1 MVFKLSGLV
10 VTVGN
15 DMVSRHVAGWGQFYV
30 YLPFA
35 QFCQLDKRLTVF
47 RKGSGRAGFGLLRI
61 RVVISHVGFLR
72 ARHALCNGP
81 YTKDPTV

>member
-30 YLPFA
+30 YGPFA
-35 QFCQLDKRLTVF
+35 QFCQLDSVSQGVRACRLRSVEE
-47 RKGSGRAGFGLLRI
+47 
-61 RVVISHVGFLR
+61 
-72 ARHALCNGP
+72 
-81 YTKDPTV
+81 